1 MRTAKEIRKQT
12 DEVRRK
18 ELEEEINE
26 LKKELSG
33 DEKYES
39 ILAKI
44 NEASGRGSYDLS
56 VSSEDISSSI
66 MELLQLLGYVV
77 KERYVHTYH
86 EYGKI
91 VGYVI
96 TW

>member
-1 MRTAKEIRKQT
+1 MKSAKEIRKQT
-12 DEVRRK
+12 DDVRRK

-33 DEKYES
+33 DEKYET

-44 NEASGRGSYDLS
+44 NEASGRGSYNIW
-56 VSSEDISSSI
+56 VSYEEISSSI

>member
-33 DEKYES
+33 VEKYES
-39 ILAKI
+39 ILVKI
-44 NEASGRGSYDLS
+44 NEASGRGSYNIW
-56 VSSEDISSSI
+56 VSSEEISSSI
-66 MELLQLLGYVV
+66 MELLKLLGYEIDA
-77 KERYVHTYH
+77 KYVLTSY
-86 EYGKI
+86 EDGEI
-91 VGYVI
+91 VGYYI
-96 TW
+96 NW